1 MPRSPW
7 SVAGEALMTVVLL
20 LGPPL
25 VATRLEWPLGEDTTW
40 VWLIQYLRGGRVPD
54 EAVIAFFLVVLWAVW
69 AAHLVLVVLDVVSVL
84 RGLAPRVGL
93 VRVVWVLVA
102 GGTAAT
108 TTHTAAAAAAAAAH
122 VDVVAEASIAPGPAQ
137 VEEAAGAGGKQAED
151 QGVIDRTRV
160 LAGFGF
166 DAATLTP
173 AMKESLEPTIALIAD
188 FGLPEAPVVVTG
200 HADPVGDPRY
210 NQVLSQQRAQAVAD
224 YLAERVDDVE
234 FEARGVGF
242 AQPLSAPRASYEE
255 HRRVEIAYAL
265 QHPSAPAAEP
275 SVEAGDEET
284 PETAPAPELVR
295 LDAASA
301 GDGTG
306 LDAVVAGTVAGV
318 AGLGVGY
325 AAGRRRAPTTLRQRS
340 ADPES
345 ITGPDD
351 LGAAAN
357 TEDPDPDPGQ
367 ADLLREVPAGPVHEV
382 IDSAGYVLV
391 SDTARVS
398 SRGGLAFAGA
408 HGPKVLA
415 AVIAEHVPGPVV
427 LTGTAAA
434 LLEEESAPIQGAQVA
449 PDLLG
454 AQIAVE
460 AELLA
465 RARDVDEDDE
475 GYGESAVVVPPL
487 LVALTTN
494 DLGTDQGLPVL
505 LVDTPGLVTCVLG
518 GTDDAK
524 VTLDCENTG
533 RVHAQASGAEATHTG
548 PLRLWSRP
556 QDLGEQPDTSTCQEP
571 SYTSEPSSEQKDP
584 DQPEEGQTEE
594 NQAEGEPPE
603 APGLSGE
610 EPHTRVRVRLFA
622 PQAVCEVN
630 GQDVLHGTR
639 TSTYTLLAALA
650 LGPREGVSHQE
661 VTKVLAPQLSE
672 AQARRFR
679 SNAVTTLRRA
689 VRDALD
695 LGPDVP
701 VVENEKGRYRLQ
713 WEFFDIDVREFCGL
727 YAGVRTA
734 NTAEGEAKLRKMVN
748 LYGHDLLS
756 DIQDEWIAERRWEL
770 QGAVADVYMRLLDY
784 VDGEEERIRL
794 IDCALRVDR
803 LNEALYQEKMK
814 HYALLGRKDA
824 IHRCFHSL
832 KEELQQSGTKP
843 GPDSRALFESLVR

>member
-25 VATRLEWPLGEDTTW
+25 VATRLEWPLGKDTTW

-69 AAHLVLVVLDVVSVL
+69 AAHLVLVALDVVSVL

-108 TTHTAAAAAAAAAH
+108 TTHTAAAVAH
-122 VDVVAEASIAPGPAQ
+122 VDVVAEAPMAPGRAP
-137 VEEAAGAGGKQAED
+137 VEEAAGAGGKEAED

-166 DAATLTP
+166 DAAALTP

-200 HADPVGDPRY
+200 HTDPVGAPRY
-210 NQVLSQQRAQAVAD
+210 NQVLSEQRAQAVAD

-234 FEARGVGF
+234 FEARGVGS
-242 AQPLSAPRASYEE
+242 AQPLSATRASYEE
-255 HRRVEIAYAL
+255 HRRVEIAYTL
-265 QHPSAPAAEP
+265 QLPSAPAAEP
-275 SVEAGDEET
+275 SVEAGAEET
-284 PETAPAPELVR
+284 PEAAPAPERVR

-301 GDGTG
+301 GNGTG

-325 AAGRRRAPTTLRQRS
+325 AAGRRRTPATLRQRN

-345 ITGPDD
+345 MTGPDG
-351 LGAAAN
+351 LGMAAN
-357 TEDPDPDPGQ
+357 TEDPGPAPEQ
-367 ADLLREVPAGPVHEV
+367 ADLLREIPAGPVHEV

-398 SRGGLAFAGA
+398 SRGGLAFTGA

-415 AVIAEHVPGPVV
+415 AVVAEHVPGPVV

-434 LLEEESAPIQGAQVA
+434 LLEEEGAPIQGAEVP

-454 AQIAVE
+454 AQVAVE

-475 GYGESAVVVPPL
+475 EYGEPSTAVPPL
-487 LVALTTN
+487 LVVLTTN
-494 DLGTDQGLPVL
+494 DLDTEQGLPAL

-518 GTDDAK
+518 GTDHTK

-533 RVHAQASGAEATHTG
+533 QVHVEAFGAEATHTG

-556 QDLGEQPDTSTCQEP
+556 QDPGEQPDTSSCQEP
-571 SYTSEPSSEQKDP
+571 SYTSEFSSEQKEP
-584 DQPEEGQTEE
+584 DQPEAGQPEE

-603 APGLSGE
+603 APSLSGE
-610 EPHTRVRVRLFA
+610 ELHTRVRVRLFA

-639 TSTYTLLAALA
+639 TSTYTLLAVLA

-661 VTKVLAPQLSE
+661 VTNVLAPQLSE

-734 NTAEGEAKLRKMVN
+734 NMAEGEAKLRRMVD

-756 DIQDEWIAERRWEL
+756 DVQDEWIAERRWEL
-770 QGAVADVYMRLLDY
+770 QAVVADVYMRLLDY
-784 VDGEEERIRL
+784 VDGEEERIRM

-803 LNEALYQEKMK
+803 LNEALHQEKMK

-832 KEELQQSGTKP
+832 KEELRQSGAKP